1 MRKFRLFGANFQTA
15 ISKDNPTS
23 LAGYLST
30 ACRIARD
37 DESDFTA
44 LFADFDDRSIGE
56 LQALPKEVNRV
67 LVRNEPKVVR
77 PQNHKPALLREIDFV
92 VDVGRPPS
100 TKSIQVNW
108 PQTWDLSLLESP
120 QARDSIRSNRVSLI
134 NANKLSF
141 VPGELYSLRRQ
152 LVTRSGKVDTWGPGW
167 KLNLSRKV
175 VTALKEFVIAIRHGA
190 GISTTSLKGW
200 LNRPRTH
207 LGLSANKLK
216 TLSSYN
222 YSLVIE
228 NSMEFMSEKLF
239 DSLFAG
245 TYPIYVGPR
254 LELFGI
260 PSFVAAQASADFES
274 VTRALESAS
283 EVDLASW
290 RRMTLEWLQSE
301 GIEQAWA
308 SNHVFEQ
315 IVDTIDRELG
325 MDLRS

>member
-1 MRKFRLFGANFQTA
+1 MRKFRLFGANFKTV
-15 ISKDNPTS
+15 ISGHNPTS

-30 ACRIARD
+30 ASRIARE

-44 LFADFDDRSIGE
+44 LFADFDDRSSTEI
-56 LQALPKEVNRV
+56 QALPRGVKRV

-77 PQNHKPALLREIDFV
+77 PQNHKPALLREIDFI

-100 TKSIQVNW
+100 SESIQVNW

-120 QARDSIRSNRVSLI
+120 QARDLIRSNRVALI

-152 LVTRSGKVDTWGPGW
+152 LVTRSGQIDTWGPGW
-167 KLNLSRKV
+167 SINPLRKF
-175 VTALKEFVIAIRHGA
+175 VTALKELVIAIRHGA
-190 GISTTSLKGW
+190 GISATSLNGW
-200 LNRPRTH
+200 FKRPQNY
-207 LGLSANKLK
+207 LGLSASKLQ

-228 NSMEFMSEKLF
+228 NSMEFMTEKLF

-245 TYPIYVGPR
+245 TYPIYVGPK

-260 PSFVAAQASADFES
+260 PGFVASQASADFDS
-274 VTRALESAS
+274 VNRALESAS
-283 EVDLASW
+283 KVDLASW
-290 RRMTLEWLQSE
+290 RKMTLEWLKSE
-301 GIEQAWA
+301 GVEKGW
-308 SNHVFEQ
+308 SSSHVLDQ
-315 IVDTIDRELG
+315 IINTIDKELDSG
-325 MDLRS
+325 RRT